1 MQGCEAAPAPWS
13 SLPSPLCPQ
22 SSRRTVAAGLV
33 ECRAQRGALDTAF
46 TGHGLRLSAQ
56 SLKLPGP
63 LLCRQSPT
71 APALCP
77 ARTAPPW
84 VVQNGGG
91 GGGWRGEPPVSHV
104 CPFHLL
110 SRQEGRGCGNPGHVA
125 CARVALSPSGVRTGI
140 SSGFVS
146 PTFIL
151 TVTAGDL
158 LPQVQ
163 ETLAALAAVEG
174 MDGSQDLFRARVS
187 PLLEWLAASHRD
199 WTGHSVELLQ
209 LDVVLSHSGEPG
221 RVPRAGFRAW
231 VPWRQPQRR
240 RAALLSPP
248 SRPRTRPGSSFTRDH
263 CRLWGLAT
271 LHPYFKKC

>member
-1 MQGCEAAPAPWS
+1 MVQSALPALPPEQQTHRRRWSGRVQSSERGLGHRLRWPRSKAVSSVPEAAWS
-13 SLPSPLCPQ
+13 PSLQTESNCPRPLP
-22 SSRRTVAAGLV
+22 
-33 ECRAQRGALDTAF
+33 CRD
-46 TGHGLRLSAQ
+46 
-56 SLKLPGP
+56 
-63 LLCRQSPT
+63 C
-71 APALCP
+71 PALGC
-77 ARTAPPW
+77 AKWGR
-84 VVQNGGG
+84 
-91 GGGWRGEPPVSHV
+91 GGWRRGEPPVSHV

-125 CARVALSPSGVRTGI
+125 YARVALSPSGVRTGI

-174 MDGSQDLFRARVS
+174 MDGSQDLFRAHVS

-231 VPWRQPQRR
+231 VPWRLWQPQRR
-240 RAALLSPP
+240 QAALLSPP